1 MTGKEIVEFLGTE
14 GVFAIPLFNPI
25 IKDIALS
32 YTTYRNLRV
41 EFKGEEEYLV
51 WDKKLGDNYWQ
62 EEGLD
67 ASMAKEYLYK
77 IEGGECNEL

>member
-41 EFKGEEEYLV
+41 EFKEEEEYLV
-51 WDKKLGDNYWQ
+51 WDKKLSDNHW
-62 EEGLD
+62 EEESIMAGL
-67 ASMAKEYLYK
+67 AEEFFYK
-77 IEGGECNEL
+77 IEEGECNEL